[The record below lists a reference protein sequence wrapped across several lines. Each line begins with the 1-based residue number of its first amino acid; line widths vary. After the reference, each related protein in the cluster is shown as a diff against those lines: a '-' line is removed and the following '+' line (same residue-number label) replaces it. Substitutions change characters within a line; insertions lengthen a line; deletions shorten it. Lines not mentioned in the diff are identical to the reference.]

1 MAIDTHL
8 DLRQSRFGDIPALFR
23 NFRQAFQRRQVETEL
38 DGLSDRFLRDIGV
51 ERGEISQRVEREITR
66 NALADLGWSGRSR
79 RR

>member
-8 DLRQSRFGDIPALFR
+8 DLRQSRFGDIAALFR